1 MPVPESRQLAARGS
15 ALIELTDITAENGTL
30 IVGQHPEQ
38 LPFAA
43 QRIFTLLGVPAG
55 EIRGTHAHREC
66 HQFLICMAGS
76 VTAAVDDGTS
86 TEEVVLDRPSVGL
99 YMPPLTW
106 GKQYRYSAD
115 AVLLVLA
122 SHAYDA
128 ADYIHDYDEFT
139 RLAAARA

>member
-1 MPVPESRQLAARGS
+1 MPESRQLAASGS
-15 ALIELTDITAENGTL
+15 SLIELTDITAPNGTL

-38 LPFAA
+38 LPFAVE
-43 QRIFTLLGVPAG
+43 RIFTLLGVPSG
-55 EIRGTHAHREC
+55 EVRGTHAHREC

-76 VTAAVDDGTS
+76 VSAVVDDGTS
-86 TEEVVLDRPSVGL
+86 TEEVLLDRPSVGL

-106 GKQYRYSAD
+106 GKQYRYSPD

-128 ADYIHDYDEFT
+128 EDYIHDYDEFL
-139 RLAAARA
+139 RLAAGRA